1 VVRALGLL
9 MLLVAVLMPVRTRA
23 AGPTSAAPATGP
35 RIPGVHVESADRFA
49 LADDDELEGGAC
61 GDEHEQVEELVD
73 CGAELSF
80 FERPALLDVL
90 GGALERMQADK
101 CLTLLD
107 ILFEREACHR
117 GGRECGDVLPLA
129 LPPPAIK
136 SLSSSAGSGQVSPT
150 RAALA
155 DDAAARARVRAS
167 DSKSPL
173 TRSIAPPDRPPR

>member
-1 VVRALGLL
+1 VRVLGLL
-9 MLLVAVLMPVRTRA
+9 LLLVAMLMPVRSRA
-23 AGPTSAAPATGP
+23 AGPSEVAPTPAP
-35 RIPGVHVESADRFA
+35 RIPGLLPDLSADR
-49 LADDDELEGGAC
+49 LAVSDDDELEGGAC
-61 GDEHEQVEELVD
+61 GDEHEQAEELVD

-129 LPPPAIK
+129 LPPSAIK
-136 SLSSSAGSGQVSPT
+136 SWSSGSSGQVSPA

-155 DDAAARARVRAS
+155 DDAAARARLRAS
-167 DSKSPL
+167 DRHPPRP
-173 TRSIAPPDRPPR
+173 RSIAPPDRPPR

>member
-1 VVRALGLL
+1 MVLRALGLL
-9 MLLVAVLMPVRTRA
+9 VLLAAVLMPAPTRA
-23 AGPTSAAPATGP
+23 AIPSEATAAAAFARGTTTTAAT
-35 RIPGVHVESADRFA
+35 H
-49 LADDDELEGGAC
+49 DELEGGAC

-90 GGALERMQADK
+90 GAALERMQADK

-107 ILFEREACHR
+107 ILFEREACRR

-129 LPPPAIK
+129 LPPPSIK
-136 SLSSSAGSGQVSPT
+136 SLSSGSSGQVSPA

-155 DDAAARARVRAS
+155 DDAGAHARLRAS
-167 DSKSPL
+167 DRHPPRP
-173 TRSIAPPDRPPR
+173 RSIAPPDRPPR

>member
-1 VVRALGLL
+1 MLRALGLL
-9 MLLVAVLMPVRTRA
+9 VLLAVVLMPAPTRA
-23 AGPTSAAPATGP
+23 ASPSEATPAVFERGTTATAAT
-35 RIPGVHVESADRFA
+35 H
-49 LADDDELEGGAC
+49 DDLEGGAC

-73 CGAELSF
+73 CGAQLSF

-107 ILFEREACHR
+107 ILFEREACRR

-136 SLSSSAGSGQVSPT
+136 SMSSGGSSGQVSPD

-155 DDAAARARVRAS
+155 DDAGAHARLRAS
-167 DSKSPL
+167 DRHPPRP
-173 TRSIAPPDRPPR
+173 RSIAPPDRPPR

>member
-1 VVRALGLL
+1 MLRAIGLL
-9 MLLVAVLMPVRTRA
+9 VLLAAVLMPAGTRA
-23 AGPTSAAPATGP
+23 AIPSEASLGGTLPITRGPASIAA
-35 RIPGVHVESADRFA
+35 H
-49 LADDDELEGGAC
+49 DDLEGGAC

-107 ILFEREACHR
+107 ILFEREACR
-117 GGRECGDVLPLA
+117 NGGRECGDVLPLA
-129 LPPPAIK
+129 LPPLPIK
-136 SLSSSAGSGQVSPT
+136 SLSSGGSSGQVSPD

-155 DDAAARARVRAS
+155 DDAGARARLLAS
-167 DSKSPL
+167 DRHPPRP
-173 TRSIAPPDRPPR
+173 RSIAPPDRPPR